1 MDPDET
7 LESPLQP
14 GGDDAVVEISGAEQL
29 SAFALAMAGH
39 CSRSLAIVSRHL
51 DPLIY
56 DRPEF
61 VEAVRQLAVTSH
73 HARIR
78 IVIADAKTVVTR
90 GHRLLELARQLPTFI
105 AIRKFG
111 PAHESFNEAWL
122 LADDDSYIRRRHADR
137 HDGIACVRDR
147 RTTRELLRQFD
158 EIWNGALP
166 DPELR
171 RLSL

>member
-1 MDPDET
+1 MPPDET
-7 LESPLQP
+7 QESPLP
-14 GGDDAVVEISGAEQL
+14 PEGSDALIEISGAEQL
-29 SAFALAMAGH
+29 SAIALALAGQ

-51 DPLIY
+51 DPMIY

-61 VEAVRQLAVTSH
+61 AAAVRQLVVTSR
-73 HARIR
+73 HAQVRM
-78 IVIADAKTVVTR
+78 VIADAKTVVTR

-105 AIRKFG
+105 TIRKFG

-122 LADDDSYIRRRHADR
+122 LADDQGYIRRRHADR
-137 HDGIACVRDR
+137 HDGIACFRAR

-158 EIWNGALP
+158 EIWNTALP